1 MFNYK
6 TITFTLALFT
16 VFNCINAQNT
26 GDTVT
31 INFSNSKM
39 LIISAEE
46 EDEWDFEAE
55 EQAES
60 DKKEKKLKLK
70 SELLLGTNGYLSSIN
85 SIALPEEFS
94 NMRVNYSRSRG
105 LTYNLMLK
113 GFATKNKRLYISPGI
128 GLSRNN
134 YVFEN
139 PIRIQNQND
148 STVFALDTITNFKKY
163 RLSNTYVQ
171 LPLVVGIRIGDLKKR
186 TLGIQLGIIGGYKI
200 NSKVINHYENNGT
213 SYKSKEFN
221 SFNLNPFQL
230 SSVVRLSLGKIGLYA
245 SYSLTSLFIENSAPP
260 VYPISLG
267 FILGRF

>member
-6 TITFTLALFT
+6 TITFTLAFFT

-60 DKKEKKLKLK
+60 DKKERKLKLK

-94 NMRVNYSRSRG
+94 NMRVN
-105 LTYNLMLK
+105 
-113 GFATKNKRLYISPGI
+113 
-128 GLSRNN
+128 
-134 YVFEN
+134 
-139 PIRIQNQND
+139 
-148 STVFALDTITNFKKY
+148 
-163 RLSNTYVQ
+163 
-171 LPLVVGIRIGDLKKR
+171 
-186 TLGIQLGIIGGYKI
+186 
-200 NSKVINHYENNGT
+200 
-213 SYKSKEFN
+213 
-221 SFNLNPFQL
+221 
-230 SSVVRLSLGKIGLYA
+230 
-245 SYSLTSLFIENSAPP
+245 
-260 VYPISLG
+260 
-267 FILGRF
+267 